1 MARIKFADCLAVA
14 DRIAEQVQPTKQ
26 LFDNWPEDNYPMPI
40 RGFDWFGVDMTQA
53 YVPQADGGKW
63 KPAMA
68 RVSGQKTSDRELWKL
83 EETSDDKIA
92 KILESDRL
100 ERVAALEISYNVKAE
115 ELPESGFE
123 FDVPDYITF
132 ATRLAEACH
141 RLTDSPPMFL
151 IAADGEAD
159 IY

>member
-14 DRIAEQVQPTKQ
+14 DAIAEQVQPTKQ

-40 RGFDWFGVDMTQA
+40 RGFDWFGIDMTESA
-53 YVPQADGGKW
+53 IPQDNGEV

-68 RVSGQKTSDRELWKL
+68 RVSGQKASDRQLWRI
-83 EETSDDKIA
+83 EEESDDKIA

-100 ERVAALEISYNVKAE
+100 ERVVALEAAYNVKE
-115 ELPESGFE
+115 NELPESGHE

-151 IAADGEAD
+151 MAADGEAD